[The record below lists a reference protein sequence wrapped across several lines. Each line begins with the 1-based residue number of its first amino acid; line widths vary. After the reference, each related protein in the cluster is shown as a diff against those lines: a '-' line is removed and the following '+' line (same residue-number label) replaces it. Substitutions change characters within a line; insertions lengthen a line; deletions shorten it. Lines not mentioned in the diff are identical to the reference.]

1 MKLAEALSLRTDCQ
15 KKIEQLKGRI
25 TSNVKVQEGDE
36 PSENPTELMKE
47 MDAAHKQLQ
56 DLICKINEANIR
68 IKGKDGRT
76 MTQMLAERDVLK
88 SKISALR
95 EIYNEAAGNMNR
107 YSRSEIKM
115 VCTVDVKA
123 LHKQIDK
130 LSSQLRE
137 LDIEIQSLNFS
148 TDL

>member
-1 MKLAEALSLRTDCQ
+1 MKLAEALSLRKDCQ

-36 PSENPTELMKE
+36 PSEDPAELMKE
-47 MDAAHKQLQ
+47 MDRVHKQLQ
-56 DLICKINEANIR
+56 DLICRINEANIR
-68 IKGKDGRT
+68 IKGKDGRS
-76 MTQMLAERDVLK
+76 MTAMLAERDVLK
-88 SKISALR
+88 SRIGALR

-115 VCTVDVKA
+115 VSTVDAKA

-130 LSSQLRE
+130 LSAQLRE

-148 TDL
+148 SEL